1 VYLNTHFRKGFER
14 LLEIIVIL
22 IMVSL
27 TVIVLVAVIY
37 RKAGASLSWY
47 DEVASVLL
55 AWLTYYGAALA
66 ALHRGHI
73 GFSGL
78 IKAMKPAARIPFIII
93 SEVCIMGFFGLLAW
107 VGVDVLII
115 LEGDS
120 LVSLPQVPTRLTQS
134 VIPIGAVL
142 FIIAE
147 ALGLPEL
154 LRQAK
159 RPDGFTH
166 HEMPAEAG
174 TQTGTAMEVPD
185 K

>member
-1 VYLNTHFRKGFER
+1 LYSRIHKSFQR
-14 LLEIIVIL
+14 LLETIVIVL
-22 IMVSL
+22 MVVL
-27 TVIVLVAVIY
+27 TGIVLVAVVY
-37 RKAGASLSWY
+37 RKMGASLSWY

-78 IKAMKPAARIPFIII
+78 IKAMKPTLRMPFIFI
-93 SEVCIMGFFGLLAW
+93 SEACILGFFGLLAW

-115 LEGDS
+115 LEGDT

-147 ALGLPEL
+147 ILGLPDLIREA
-154 LRQAK
+154 RK
-159 RPDGFTH
+159 PDGFAN
-166 HEMPAEAG
+166 HEIPTDED
-174 TQTGTAMEVPD
+174 TQTQAAMEVPD